1 MSGTGYQTLLECR
14 RRGRALRLHGFTVD
28 QIALV
33 LALDHDVSPLKLYR
47 YANGLTATQV
57 VTAFNDLDPSGGA
70 TLRESRLYD
79 YEAWPAG
86 GRRPS
91 TWALTLLAQIYGTA
105 PTRLEPR

>member
-1 MSGTGYQTLLECR
+1 MPGTGYQTLLECR
-14 RRGRALRLHGFTVD
+14 RRGRVLRSLGFTVD

-33 LALDHDVSPLKLYR
+33 LTLDHDVSPLKLYR

-57 VTAFNDLDPSGGA
+57 VTVFNDLDPSGAA

-91 TWALTLLAQIYGTA
+91 AWALTLLAQIYGTH